1 MMEEIRQAV
10 ERDVPRVVEL
20 GRKFLSEGPYKGQIS
35 DKPEQ
40 ATRFATLLIGN
51 PNARILVSDEEGTIT
66 GVLAFIL
73 FPHHFT
79 GEVYAL
85 EIIWY
90 VEPQYRPGGIAMR
103 LMWEAE
109 RMAFEMGAIFM
120 QFTAPDAKASAIY
133 ERFGYHPVEVG
144 YQKELRCQFSAQH

>member
-1 MMEEIRQAV
+1 MDELIREATIN
-10 ERDVPRVVEL
+10 DIPRVIEL
-20 GRKFLSEGPYKGQIS
+20 GRKFLVEGPYVGQIA
-35 DKPEQ
+35 DKPEE

-51 PNARILVSDEEGTIT
+51 PNAKILVAEQDKVII

-73 FPHHFT
+73 FPHHFS
-79 GEVYAL
+79 GEMTAL

-90 VEPQYRPGGIAMR
+90 VEPQARKGGIAMR

-109 RMAFEMGAIFM
+109 KIAKSMNAHYM

-133 ERFGYHPVEVG
+133 ERFGYHQVEVG
-144 YQKELRCQFSAQH
+144 YQKEISKCQF